1 MLNSPILLCQEA
13 VLKNQE
19 RRSLKINRNNKKKK
33 QRYPTKWRKQ
43 VPTSCW
49 ALGSGCKHSSTTF
62 RNSLWTARISS
73 ILENNIC
80 KIKTEI
86 KTVKSVCEASLK
98 ISIKKPRR
106 TQHLKQIATS
116 LPGFL
121 LLSKQKTVS
130 SGLLFSHRTLGMGTP
145 SWNSGK
151 SLRDKA
157 CLRHPLPWMPV
168 SKSVGRFA
176 RRLSGKSSTLGKVA
190 QNGPAFLLARVYV

>member
-1 MLNSPILLCQEA
+1 MDDEGLPPLFWLRGQDFTG
-13 VLKNQE
+13 LKRPQTSGVQLYFPCWIHPYCSAKMQ
-19 RRSLKINRNNKKKK
+19 SLKSREKEFENKQGKKKR

-86 KTVKSVCEASLK
+86 KTGKSACEANLK
-98 ISIKKPRR
+98 FLIKKPRR
-106 TQHLKQIATS
+106 TQHLKQIAT
-116 LPGFL
+116 PHPRFL
-121 LLSKQKTVS
+121 LPSKQKSVS
-130 SGLLFSHRTLGMGTP
+130 SGLLFSHRTLGMGTS

-151 SLRDKA
+151 GLRDKPQPA
-157 CLRHPLPWMPV
+157 SATLCPECL
-168 SKSVGRFA
+168 
-176 RRLSGKSSTLGKVA
+176 
-190 QNGPAFLLARVYV
+190 